1 MASSK
6 RVILGRPS
14 MLRIKK
20 IYVDYSYANIT
31 NIVLDKGPLRST
43 IMLNLKMDANDL
55 VIEDIPNGMAQ
66 QAFQPIREGT
76 DHARGA
82 TDAA

>member
-1 MASSK
+1 
-6 RVILGRPS
+6 

-31 NIVLDKGPLRST
+31 NIVLYKGPLRST

-66 QAFQPIREGT
+66 QAFRPIREGT
-76 DHARGA
+76 AHARGA